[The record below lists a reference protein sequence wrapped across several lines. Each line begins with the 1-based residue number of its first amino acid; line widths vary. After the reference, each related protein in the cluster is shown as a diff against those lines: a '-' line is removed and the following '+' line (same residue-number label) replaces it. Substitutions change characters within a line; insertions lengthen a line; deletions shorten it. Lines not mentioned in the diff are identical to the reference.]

1 MTRPSHP
8 AARALAMGAVLACA
22 AAAAGCG
29 NDPLAALVAP
39 TVSVTVTE
47 TFTGTLTR
55 NGATSHSFDVTST
68 GGGDVSA
75 TLTAV
80 SPDDQAVVGFA
91 LGTWNGTAC
100 QVVITNDRAGQSSAL
115 LGRATSTGSLCVR
128 LFDVGL
134 ISDPLDYEIEVIH
147 P

>member
-1 MTRPSHP
+1 MTRPSP
-8 AARALAMGAVLACA
+8 SVARALSLGVALA
-22 AAAAGCG
+22 AALAAGGCG
-29 NDPLAALVAP
+29 NDPLAALVPP

-55 NGATSHSFDVTST
+55 NGATSHSFTVTST
-68 GGGDVSA
+68 GGGEVQA
-75 TLTAV
+75 TLKTV
-80 SPDDQAVVGFA
+80 SPDSAAVVGFG
-91 LGTWNGTAC
+91 LGTWNGSSC
-100 QVVITNDRAGQSSAL
+100 QIVITNDRASQASAL

-134 ISDPLDYEIEVIH
+134 ITDPQDYEIEVVH